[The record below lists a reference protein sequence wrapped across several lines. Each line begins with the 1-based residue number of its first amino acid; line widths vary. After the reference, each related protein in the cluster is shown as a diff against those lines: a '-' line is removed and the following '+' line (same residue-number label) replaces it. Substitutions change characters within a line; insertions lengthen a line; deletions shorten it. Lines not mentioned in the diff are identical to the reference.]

1 VAAAR
6 LGPMTFR
13 LTKHHGLGN
22 DFLIH
27 RTEMAVDRDGWPERA
42 RAWCDRRR
50 GIGADGLIIGSP
62 GTNGADLTMTLF
74 NADGSRAEISGNGIR
89 CLAQAEAHRLGVE
102 RVTLRIATD
111 AGRRTCVVGP
121 GADQAEAWVEVE
133 MGAVRPGP
141 APDRPVTTVDA
152 ASVAEATGDLHA
164 LALDAAKE
172 RLLDIGN
179 PHLVLL
185 VEDPDRVDIAAA
197 GALHEAAYD
206 GGMNV
211 HAVAPTPGQPG
222 AVTVVHWERGVGVTQ
237 ACGSGACA
245 VAVAVHDW
253 GLAGPEVLVHMPGGD
268 ATVRVEGAE
277 VTLVAPANFV
287 ADIEVP

>member
-1 VAAAR
+1 MAAAR
-6 LGPMTFR
+6 LGPMSFR

-27 RTEMAVDRDGWPERA
+27 LTDTAVERDGWPARA
-42 RAWCDRRR
+42 RAWCERQR

-62 GTNGADLTMTLF
+62 GTGGADLTMSLF
-74 NADGSRAEISGNGIR
+74 NADGSGAEISGNGIR
-89 CLAQAEAHRLGVE
+89 CLAQAEARRLGVE

-111 AGRRTCVVGP
+111 AGLRTCVVGP
-121 GADQAEAWVEVE
+121 GADHVEAWVEVA
-133 MGAVRPGP
+133 MGTAGPGP
-141 APDRPVTTVDA
+141 APDRPVATATA
-152 ASVAEATGDLHA
+152 AADPQA

-172 RLLDIGN
+172 RLVDIGN

-185 VEDPDRVDIAAA
+185 VDDPDLIDIAAA
-197 GALHEAAYD
+197 GAWHEAAYD

-211 HAVAPTPGQPG
+211 HAVAPTPGEPN
-222 AVTVVHWERGVGVTQ
+222 AVTVVHWERGVGVTR

-245 VAVAVHDW
+245 AAVAVHDW
-253 GLAGPEVLVHMPGGD
+253 GLTGPEVLVHMPGGD
-268 ATVRVEGAE
+268 VTVRIDGAE
-277 VTLVAPANFV
+277 VTLNGPASFV